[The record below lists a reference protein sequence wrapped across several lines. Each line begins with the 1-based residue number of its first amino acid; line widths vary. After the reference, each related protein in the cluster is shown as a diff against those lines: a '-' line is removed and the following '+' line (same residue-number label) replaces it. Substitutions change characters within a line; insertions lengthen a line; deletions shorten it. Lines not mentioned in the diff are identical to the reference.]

1 MIDWESSSQKWAH
14 KACKGQ
20 FLKDIYLAGQQRL
33 ETPREAH
40 SADIPAHDD
49 ISNED
54 AEPRRSDRI
63 QLSYSSSWSND
74 LKKRCII
81 CNENKWAKG
90 RLIPVQT
97 ISIINKAQEKLVEY
111 ANIHITNNN
120 EKYRDGAKRILLTLS
135 TKTLLAADVG
145 YHKQICY
152 EPFRSPVWK
161 RNEKG
166 GFQSASSDE
175 DGWEEMYQLVNV
187 HIISRQEIYTM
198 SQLTSA
204 FNQIRAEK
212 GLSECRT
219 TDLRQKLEDKFDTKL
234 QFNRPLNN
242 SPRSSDYVLP
252 EGMEF
257 TGKCIE
263 AVIIGGGI
271 PKSVTL
277 RNAARCI
284 HHSIIDTRRHIPW
297 PPTPQDI
304 LDNEPDINN
313 DLYIE
318 LCLIINPDARL
329 NDNGRVD
336 LAPSKASKVSQIC
349 QDLQALLPNAQPSL
363 DQVLLSL
370 TMHAKTG
377 SSTVVDTLHNL
388 GYGLSYTETVFIED
402 KWAVWSKKQ
411 HSNIPSN
418 MRKGIPTTHVADN
431 IDWKNKD
438 LIGTET
444 HNTHSILIQQKC
456 PVPAESGM
464 RKKAQVSVVPD
475 YNFTRKEHRSFKA
488 ERTEL
493 PQYIPTK
500 AGPIPLEYQEVTNTN
515 ESSTSSKKT
524 VAWAKCR
531 MNTHADAQHAQNVP
545 ALSAF
550 WQLTTKEYPPGVNV
564 GYMPAITAPPTS
576 MNVILAILN
585 RTVECMN
592 ELELKFIFLEVLQ
605 VLFKYHQEQSIYF
618 DNIIVRMGG
627 FHIMMCLMKTIYSR
641 FQGCGLVELLS
652 EAGVGSEGTIKAGL
666 SGSNVKQGIRYYKLL
681 FEALLRSK
689 IAYLD
694 DLQIDR
700 VYTETL
706 ETSADASDCQMIHD
720 SSDHTRMPQS
730 SDDASGHPAG
740 GAAQYATSST
750 GDPSNSSSTDSDSTW
765 LSEQLT
771 VLRIEQ
777 TADNLEKVVSHPT
790 MTVPPPLIGG
800 MATWMDSFIEMVD
813 LLLNM
818 IHFQRTG
825 NFEGFLETI
834 HQFLPWCF
842 GLNRHNYARNMSY
855 YYVDMRDFKN
865 RNPDAYQFLC
875 DGGFTGSITG
885 ERSTKI
891 PMDQIIEMT
900 ESFFKRNR
908 RTLWQYRKCWCQP
921 TMDEDKSLPCS
932 FEATSGGTHQG
943 HENKPCWAR

>member
-1 MIDWESSSQKWAH
+1 MLHWMFEKEFEQINDWTKFRQYALRWEKLDHKYNKVHAMIDWESSSQKWAH

-49 ISNED
+49 ISHED
-54 AEPRRSDRI
+54 EEPRRSDRI

-161 RNEKG
+161 RHEKG

-187 HIISRQEIYTM
+187 HIIGRQEIYTM

-219 TDLRQKLEDKFDTKL
+219 TDLRQKLEDQFDTKL
-234 QFNRPLNN
+234 QFHRPLNN

-313 DLYIE
+313 DLYNE

-349 QDLQALLPNAQPSL
+349 QDLQVLLPNAQPSL

-370 TMHAKTG
+370 TMLAKTG

-438 LIGTET
+438 LIGTKT

-475 YNFTRKEHRSFKA
+475 YNFTRKEHRSCKA

-515 ESSTSSKKT
+515 ESSTSSKKDRCLGKMSDEHT
-524 VAWAKCR
+524 CR
-531 MNTHADAQHAQNVP
+531 C
-545 ALSAF
+545 
-550 WQLTTKEYPPGVNV
+550 
-564 GYMPAITAPPTS
+564 PTCTECTS
-576 MNVILAILN
+576 FECILAAD
-585 RTVECMN
+585 
-592 ELELKFIFLEVLQ
+592 
-605 VLFKYHQEQSIYF
+605 Y
-618 DNIIVRMGG
+618 
-627 FHIMMCLMKTIYSR
+627 
-641 FQGCGLVELLS
+641 
-652 EAGVGSEGTIKAGL
+652 
-666 SGSNVKQGIRYYKLL
+666 QGIST
-681 FEALLRSK
+681 RSECWLH
-689 IAYLD
+689 ACNY
-694 DLQIDR
+694 
-700 VYTETL
+700 
-706 ETSADASDCQMIHD
+706 S
-720 SSDHTRMPQS
+720 
-730 SDDASGHPAG
+730 
-740 GAAQYATSST
+740 
-750 GDPSNSSSTDSDSTW
+750 PSNKHECHFSNP
-765 LSEQLT
+765 Q
-771 VLRIEQ
+771 Q
-777 TADNLEKVVSHPT
+777 NC
-790 MTVPPPLIGG
+790 G
-800 MATWMDSFIEMVD
+800 M
-813 LLLNM
+813 
-818 IHFQRTG
+818 
-825 NFEGFLETI
+825 
-834 HQFLPWCF
+834 
-842 GLNRHNYARNMSY
+842 
-855 YYVDMRDFKN
+855 
-865 RNPDAYQFLC
+865 
-875 DGGFTGSITG
+875 
-885 ERSTKI
+885 
-891 PMDQIIEMT
+891 
-900 ESFFKRNR
+900 
-908 RTLWQYRKCWCQP
+908 
-921 TMDEDKSLPCS
+921 
-932 FEATSGGTHQG
+932 
-943 HENKPCWAR
+943 HE